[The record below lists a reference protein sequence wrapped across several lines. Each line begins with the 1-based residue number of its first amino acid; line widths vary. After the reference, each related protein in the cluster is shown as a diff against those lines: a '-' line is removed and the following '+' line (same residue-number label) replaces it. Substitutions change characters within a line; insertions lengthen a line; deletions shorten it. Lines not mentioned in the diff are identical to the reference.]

1 MMSLS
6 TYDISVPVY
15 LQYLGALS
23 NVLGKAAAHAEDKKI
38 DLAFLLGM
46 RLYPDMY
53 TLTQQVQQATSYAI
67 NGAGRSADVA
77 RPDLGGGETTFA
89 ALQARIATAIDFL
102 NSLKPESFNSRDVTI
117 PFHGR
122 DRKFTGRAYLTTFSL
137 PNFFFHCAM
146 AYGILRHCGVEI
158 GISDFR
164 GTPILPEDEY

>member
-1 MMSLS
+1 MSLS

-23 NVLGKAAAHAEDKKI
+23 DVLGKASAHAREKHI
-38 DLAFLLGM
+38 DPAFLLGM
-46 RLYPDMY
+46 RLCSDMY

-77 RPDLGGGETTFA
+77 RPDLGGGETSFA
-89 ALQARIATAIDFL
+89 ALQARIAAAMDFL
-102 NSLKPESFNSRDVTI
+102 KSLKPESFDGRDITI

-137 PNFFFHCAM
+137 PSFFFHCAT

-158 GISDFR
+158 GIADFR
-164 GTPILPEDEY
+164 GAPILPEDEY